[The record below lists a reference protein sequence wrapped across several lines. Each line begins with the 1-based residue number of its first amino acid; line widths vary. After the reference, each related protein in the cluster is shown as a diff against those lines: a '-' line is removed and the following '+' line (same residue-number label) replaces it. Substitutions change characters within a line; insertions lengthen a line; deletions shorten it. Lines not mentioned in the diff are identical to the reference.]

1 MELAPGKLEKNL
13 PGGKG
18 VLAALLKEFR
28 NCEFNGMI
36 HTSVYRGDDAAD
48 GILLF
53 RNGKE
58 IVAGHLAG
66 RNATNGTRLQV
77 TPPGPSQSRGPGAR
91 DRAPA
96 PPPPWP
102 LARPD
107 RPP

>member
-66 RNATNGTRLQV
+66 RNATNGARRASHAARTFAISAPWRSGSSTR
-77 TPPGPSQSRGPGAR
+77 TPSAVAAR
-91 DRAPA
+91 AT
-96 PPPPWP
+96 
-102 LARPD
+102 
-107 RPP
+107 